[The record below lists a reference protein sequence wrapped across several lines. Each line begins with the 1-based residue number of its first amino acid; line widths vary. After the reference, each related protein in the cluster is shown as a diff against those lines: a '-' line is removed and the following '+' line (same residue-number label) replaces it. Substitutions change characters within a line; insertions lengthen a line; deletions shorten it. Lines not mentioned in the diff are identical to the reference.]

1 MASKKEKKTPAKNT
15 GKTSKPQKGI
25 SSIIG
30 IFKGMFTYDESIF
43 NLG

>member
-1 MASKKEKKTPAKNT
+1 MAPKKVKKAPLNNMGNT
-15 GKTSKPQKGI
+15 TKPKKGI